1 MTCLIRQ
8 CLTSFNIGFIIEW
21 MLFSNILTSQSLC
34 SIALCSFRLSSSQSR
49 VVRGAIVS
57 WIAPPAHLS
66 HQPHCLWRD
75 YQGCILSTEDRDQ
88 VYFHFSVPPVFSGHV
103 PWHFMTSLA
112 LASLFLLHFTSS
124 SFLGTHS
131 SQFGESHS
139 SGLRL
144 ISHFLRCSNLF
155 SSFLYLKYVKY
166 IFYIVEHV
174 F

>member
-1 MTCLIRQ
+1 MA
-8 CLTSFNIGFIIEW
+8 FIIEW
-21 MLFSNILTSQSLC
+21 MLFSDTHITVLVFYRIVPLQAVKQSVC
-34 SIALCSFRLSSSQSR
+34 SVVRGASDWSGATNSASDWLSTR
-49 VVRGAIVS
+49 GVRGAIVS

-66 HQPHCLWRD
+66 HQPHCLWWD

-131 SQFGESHS
+131 SQ
-139 SGLRL
+139 LRAQTN
-144 ISHFLRCSNLF
+144 FTF
-155 SSFLYLKYVKY
+155 SSQMQQPLLVLPLSE
-166 IFYIVEHV
+166 IC
-174 F
+174 

>member
-1 MTCLIRQ
+1 
-8 CLTSFNIGFIIEW
+8 
-21 MLFSNILTSQSLC
+21 MLFSDTHITVLVFYRIVRGASDWSGATNSASDW
-34 SIALCSFRLSSSQSR
+34 LSTLG
-49 VVRGAIVS
+49 VRGAIVS

-66 HQPHCLWRD
+66 HQPHCLWWD

-131 SQFGESHS
+131 SQ
-139 SGLRL
+139 LRAQTN
-144 ISHFLRCSNLF
+144 FTF
-155 SSFLYLKYVKY
+155 SSQMQQPLLVLPLSE
-166 IFYIVEHV
+166 IC
-174 F
+174 